1 MHPLYQKADP
11 LSHVAIGAAIEVH
24 RLEGPGLIESIYEF
38 GIRNRRKRR
47 KRSMGPS
54 IYETRE
60 TGGEKSLN
68 LEL

>member
-1 MHPLYQKADP
+1 VHPLYHKADQ

-24 RLEGPGLIESIYEF
+24 RLKGPGLIESTYEL
-38 GIRNRRKRR
+38 GIKNRRKRR
-47 KRSMGPS
+47 KRRMGPS

-60 TGGEKSLN
+60 TGAEKSLN